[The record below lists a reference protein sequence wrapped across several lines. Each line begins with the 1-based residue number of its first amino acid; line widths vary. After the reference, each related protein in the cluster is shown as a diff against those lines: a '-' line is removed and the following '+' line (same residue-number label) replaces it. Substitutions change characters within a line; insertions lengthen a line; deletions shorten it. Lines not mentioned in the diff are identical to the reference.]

1 MSGLR
6 GGPAFR
12 VLMAFSKKRRK
23 LSRYEST
30 IEGHWFGML
39 GLGSKFIN
47 LARTDG
53 VVSRLNTYE
62 LRPHHAPSIKTKRRV

>member
-1 MSGLR
+1 MDKLTKYKDLLSTSLVLSALRTTVLARARRMSGLR

-30 IEGHWFGML
+30 IEGHWFGMHIL
-39 GLGSKFIN
+39 
-47 LARTDG
+47 T
-53 VVSRLNTYE
+53 V
-62 LRPHHAPSIKTKRRV
+62 